1 MRKNYFIV
9 TYGCQ
14 MNVHESEKIAGI
26 LVEKGY
32 EACEKAEQADV
43 VVFNTCCIRES
54 AETHAYGNIGAL
66 KKLKKLNKN
75 LIVAV
80 GGCMTEQQGAKEK
93 LLKTFPYVD
102 IVFGANNPNEFKF
115 LLEKRLKLSHDEK
128 DNREL
133 FLRTSYPNAWI
144 NIVYGCNNFCSY
156 CIVPY
161 VKGRERSRAEED
173 ILNEVDSVL
182 IQGYK
187 EITLLGQNVNSYGKD
202 GKNTSFSEL
211 IDKICQK
218 HADKK
223 FRLRFMSNHPKD
235 INEEL
240 IKTVAKYPQVCPS
253 IHFPLQS
260 GSSSILSKMNRKYS
274 REDYL
279 QKIHMIRSIIPDC
292 TITTDI
298 IVGFPGETE
307 EDFLETCDLV
317 EKVGFSGAFTFVY
330 SRRSGTVA
338 NDMPD
343 QISKEVKK
351 QRITKLVA
359 LQNLLTKSQ
368 TKSYLGKIVEILVEG
383 YDEKRGY
390 YLGRDTYNRMG
401 YVKSDKNL
409 IGEFIKM
416 KVERVNGVSL
426 FGQIVTQEENL

>member
-1 MRKNYFIV
+1 
-9 TYGCQ
+9 

-26 LVEKGY
+26 LTEKGY
-32 EACEKAEQADV
+32 TVCEDCQNADV

-66 KKLKKLNKN
+66 KKLKKMKKS

-80 GGCMTEQQGAKEK
+80 GGCMTEQKGAKEK

-115 LLEKRLKLSHDEK
+115 QLEKKLNILHDEK
-128 DNREL
+128 DNRET

-161 VKGRERSRAEED
+161 VKGRERSREESD
-173 ILNEVDSVL
+173 ILAEVDDVL
-182 IQGYK
+182 ASGYK

-202 GKNTSFSEL
+202 GNNTSFAQLLE
-211 IDKICQK
+211 KICIR

-240 IKTVAKYPQVCPS
+240 IKIVAKYPQICPC
-253 IHFPLQS
+253 IHFPAQS
-260 GSSSILSKMNRKYS
+260 GSTNILSKMNRKYT
-274 REDYL
+274 REEYL
-279 QKIHMIRSIIPDC
+279 QKIDMMRKIIPDC
-292 TITTDI
+292 SISTDI
-298 IVGFPGETE
+298 IVGFPGET
-307 EDFLETCDLV
+307 DQDYQDTCSLL

-338 NDMPD
+338 YDMPE
-343 QISKEVKK
+343 QISKEVKRE
-351 QRITKLVA
+351 RITKLVA
-359 LQNLLTKSQ
+359 LQNSITKEQ
-368 TKSYLGKIVEILVEG
+368 TKQYKGKTVEILVEG
-383 YDEKRGY
+383 FDEKRGL
-390 YLGRDTYNRMG
+390 YLGRDIYNRMG
-401 YVKSDKNL
+401 YFKSDKNF
-409 IGEFIKM
+409 IGEFVKIKIE
-416 KVERVNGVSL
+416 KVNGVSL
-426 FGQIVTQEENL
+426 FGQLLDLGDTI